1 MQGRKWW
8 QILGGIWFVIYG
20 LLAISNFTFEG
31 VAVVM
36 GFGAIIVGG
45 LLLLDR

>member
-1 MQGRKWW
+1 MQGRKGW
-8 QILGGIWFVIYG
+8 QVLGGIWFVIYG
-20 LLAISNFTFEG
+20 LLAVSSFTFTG